1 MICVFRLKDPG
12 SRLRTD
18 EHLTGVFA
26 PPARV
31 ETIKFGQVPNLPFF
45 MDFCDSHCL
54 ISEI

>member
-1 MICVFRLKDPG
+1 MSCVFRLKDPG
-12 SRLRTD
+12 SRLRAD